1 MQALSIGAIESG
13 RMPVPGPLIAAY
25 EAAHYV
31 VFGEPDIVMK
41 VGEKNAQIDA
51 LLEARGAGRAAFV
64 SAANPRGLRR
74 RLAEN
79 VVAFHTL
86 RNVLR
91 KSRYLVYEGEG
102 RDRRARGG
110 PRAACSCS
118 ASRARTP
125 RRSAG
130 ASDRTRSSTSRKAA
144 RRSWCCCA
152 RLAVWP
158 TPTPS
163 TASRT
168 ASQT

>member
-1 MQALSIGAIESG
+1 MRALSIGAIESD

-51 LLEARGAGRAAFV
+51 LLAAQGADRAAFV

-102 RDRRARGG
+102 RDPKGAWRPEGSVLVLGIAREDAEALGRRFGQNAILYLEKG
-110 PRAACSCS
+110 RAPELVLL
-118 ASRARTP
+118 R
-125 RRSAG
+125 
-130 ASDRTRSSTSRKAA
+130 
-144 RRSWCCCA
+144 
-152 RLAVWP
+152 
-158 TPTPS
+158 
-163 TASRT
+163 
-168 ASQT
+168 